1 MCDPECGGEAAW
13 LQSTQDPTERL
24 ICQASGSREGKWAA
38 AIFMPTSAWG
48 LWSHLRAGVW
58 VLRIAA
64 SLRHLRILSPL
75 GKTVQGSGEPV
86 AVGSH
91 KIHFSLLTPAM
102 SLQPFPQPLP
112 LPLQHRLHPEFCL
125 LGLQPVFLC
134 PAQDP
139 VTNHYLGK
147 GEREC
152 PQQREPIRKV
162 VSAYLP
168 ASTLATTDEAIPP
181 LLC

>member
-1 MCDPECGGEAAW
+1 M
-13 LQSTQDPTERL
+13 
-24 ICQASGSREGKWAA
+24 ASEHSGPHRK
-38 AIFMPTSAWG
+38 T
-48 LWSHLRAGVW
+48 HLP
-58 VLRIAA
+58 
-64 SLRHLRILSPL
+64 SLR
-75 GKTVQGSGEPV
+75 VQGGQVGSSHFHANLSMGSLVTPAGESLGVENRSLSQAPQDPV

-125 LGLQPVFLC
+125 LGLQPVFLG

-139 VTNHYLGK
+139 VTNHHLGK

-168 ASTLATTDEAIPP
+168 ASTLATTDEAVLP